1 MKKHIGMIVLCILAL
16 LPLRV
21 AGEAWTADNLPMVH
35 LQDAR
40 RYVCNPDGVLS
51 QTAVDSMDA
60 VLGNL
65 EATKGVQSVVVV
77 VKEVA
82 DGDCYTFGMNLGR
95 KYGIGSKKQQSGLI
109 VVLSTE
115 DRKYY
120 ILTGFGLEGALPDAV
135 CKRIENRI
143 MIPLLKAGDWDGA
156 MFQGV
161 KAISGYLQGDKSLKA
176 EMDDSDEGSGVGLFV
191 LLFFIVI
198 FIVIMLRSNA
208 RKCPRCGKKTLVKTA
223 EKYLYTSEGW
233 DYFQVISTCKHC
245 GYSESVKVRRKHED
259 NNGGGLLAG
268 MLLGSMLGSRGDGG
282 SDFGGGFGGGGSFGG
297 GGFGGGGAGGG
308 F

>member
-1 MKKHIGMIVLCILAL
+1 MKKHIGILCILLLVSLPFRAL
-16 LPLRV
+16 AEV
-21 AGEAWTADNLPMVH
+21 WTADNLPMVH

-51 QTAVDSMDA
+51 EATVDSMDA
-60 VLGNL
+60 VLGHL
-65 EATKGVQSVVVV
+65 EKTRGVQSVVVV

-120 ILTGFGLEGALPDAV
+120 ILTGFGLEGSLPDAI
-135 CKRIENRI
+135 CKRIENRV
-143 MIPLLKAGDWDGA
+143 MVPLLKEGDWDGA
-156 MFQGV
+156 MLQGV

-176 EMDDSDEGSGVGLFV
+176 EMEDDDSGSPVGLFV
-191 LLFFIVI
+191 LLFFIVV
-198 FIVIMLRSNA
+198 FVLIMLLSNA
-208 RKCPRCGKKTLVKTA
+208 LKCPRCGKKALVKTA
-223 EKYLYTSEGW
+223 EKFLYTSGGW

-245 GYSESVKVRRKHED
+245 GYSESIKVRRKHED
-259 NNGGGLLAG
+259 NDGGGLLTG
-268 MLLGSMLGSRGDGG
+268 ILLGSMLGGRGGG
-282 SDFGGGFGGGGSFGG
+282 SGFGGGFSGGSFGG

>member
-1 MKKHIGMIVLCILAL
+1 MKKHIGFILLSLIAL
-16 LPLRV
+16 LPFKGM
-21 AGEAWTADNLPMVH
+21 AEGWTADNLPMVH

-60 VLGNL
+60 VLGKL
-65 EATKGVQSVVVV
+65 EATKGVQSVIVV
-77 VKEVA
+77 VKNVA

-120 ILTGFGLEGALPDAV
+120 ILTGFGLEGSLPDAV
-135 CKRIENRI
+135 CKRIENRV
-143 MIPLLKAGDWDGA
+143 MVPLLKEGDWDDA

-176 EMDDSDEGSGVGLFV
+176 EMDESDQGGGVGLFL
-191 LLFFIVI
+191 LLFFIMV
-198 FIVIMLRSNA
+198 FVVIMLLSKA

-223 EKYLYTSEGW
+223 ERYLYTTEGW

-245 GYSESVKVRRKHED
+245 GYSESIKERRKHED

-268 MLLGSMLGSRGDGG
+268 IMLGSMLGSRGGGSGFDGG
-282 SDFGGGFGGGGSFGG
+282 FGGGSFGG